1 MNKYVAL
8 MALSTILSAMLS
20 SCSLAEKPQ
29 MTNIDA
35 QEGEARIKIKQ
46 AKGHVKALGAGLKT
60 RLQQAIKSGG
70 LTAGVEECQLAAGPI
85 AESLSKNGWA
95 VGRTSLKVRNP
106 DNAPDGW
113 EREQLAHFS
122 SLLEKNKLTSEP
134 LKRPLD
140 AYQYD
145 DESGEFR
152 YMMAIEQGQ
161 LCMACHGTNVAPAVK
176 DVIAKHYPDDQATGF
191 KVGDLRGAFT
201 LTYQPE

>member
-1 MNKYVAL
+1 MNKCVAL
-8 MALSTILSAMLS
+8 MALSTILSATVS
-20 SCSLAEKPQ
+20 GCNLAEKPQ
-29 MTNIDA
+29 MTNVDA
-35 QEGEARIKIKQ
+35 QEGEVQIKIKQ
-46 AKGHVKALGAGLKT
+46 AKEHVKALGAGLKT

-85 AESLSKNGWA
+85 AESLSKNGW
-95 VGRTSLKVRNP
+95 VIGRTSLKVRNP
-106 DNAPDGW
+106 GNAPDDW

-140 AYQYD
+140 TYQYD

-161 LCMACHGTNVAPAVK
+161 ICMACHGTNIAPAVK

-191 KVGDLRGAFT
+191 EVGDLRGAFT
-201 LTYQPE
+201 LTYRPK